1 MLRSFVAYCAVLGLT
16 LALVSAGVH
25 VLVQREMSLE
35 TQQRLQIVAQ
45 KTEEALEHEAP
56 GMTIAEV
63 LASTIES
70 PDEGLAY
77 YDASGRLV
85 GAFGTTVSADQ
96 FATTIPL
103 DEGNLRG
110 RLIATISNAVVAPRL
125 FRLDLALA
133 ILTIVAML
141 VGGTI
146 ITVISKRALDRVNA
160 MVQRLN
166 RFTGDASHELR
177 TPLTIIANNADALAL
192 VSGDADASAAGIT
205 NIRSAVA
212 QMRTLMDGLLILARS
227 DANAATNNLHAVDIA
242 RCVQTIAAARR
253 EQAAAR
259 ALTLR
264 VRTLA
269 NQTIYG
275 EPSQVA
281 RIVDNLV
288 ENALRYTP
296 PGGTVEI
303 VHRADKDGAVIE
315 ISDTGIGLQS
325 AQLERIFD
333 RFWRGSDRPAG
344 EGAGLGLAIA
354 RSLAR
359 AHGGDIWARSR
370 PGEGSTFIIKLP
382 SRPPR
387 TSAASTYS

>member
-16 LALVSAGVH
+16 LALVSTGVH
-25 VLVQREMSLE
+25 VLVQREISLE

-63 LASTIES
+63 LASAIES

-77 YDASGRLV
+77 YDASGRIL
-85 GAFGTTVSADQ
+85 GAFGATVSGDP

-110 RLIATISNAVVAPRL
+110 RLVVTISNAVVAPRL
-125 FRLDLALA
+125 FRLDLVLA
-133 ILTIVAML
+133 VLTIAAML

-192 VSGDADASAAGIT
+192 RSGDADAGAAGIA

-212 QMRTLMDGLLILARS
+212 QMRTLMDGLLILART
-227 DANAATNNLHAVDIA
+227 DANAATNNLHAIDIA
-242 RCVQTIAAARR
+242 RC
-253 EQAAAR
+253 
-259 ALTLR
+259 L
-264 VRTLA
+264 
-269 NQTIYG
+269 
-275 EPSQVA
+275 
-281 RIVDNLV
+281 
-288 ENALRYTP
+288 
-296 PGGTVEI
+296 
-303 VHRADKDGAVIE
+303 H
-315 ISDTGIGLQS
+315 
-325 AQLERIFD
+325 
-333 RFWRGSDRPAG
+333 
-344 EGAGLGLAIA
+344 
-354 RSLAR
+354 
-359 AHGGDIWARSR
+359 
-370 PGEGSTFIIKLP
+370 
-382 SRPPR
+382 
-387 TSAASTYS
+387 

>member
-110 RLIATISNAVVAPRL
+110 RLIATISNAVVAHRL

-146 ITVISKRALDRVNA
+146 ITVISKRAL
-160 MVQRLN
+160 
-166 RFTGDASHELR
+166 
-177 TPLTIIANNADALAL
+177 
-192 VSGDADASAAGIT
+192 GI
-205 NIRSAVA
+205 
-212 QMRTLMDGLLILARS
+212 L
-227 DANAATNNLHAVDIA
+227 
-242 RCVQTIAAARR
+242 
-253 EQAAAR
+253 
-259 ALTLR
+259 
-264 VRTLA
+264 
-269 NQTIYG
+269 
-275 EPSQVA
+275 
-281 RIVDNLV
+281 
-288 ENALRYTP
+288 
-296 PGGTVEI
+296 
-303 VHRADKDGAVIE
+303 
-315 ISDTGIGLQS
+315 
-325 AQLERIFD
+325 
-333 RFWRGSDRPAG
+333 
-344 EGAGLGLAIA
+344 
-354 RSLAR
+354 
-359 AHGGDIWARSR
+359 
-370 PGEGSTFIIKLP
+370 
-382 SRPPR
+382 
-387 TSAASTYS
+387 